1 MIYCNSKV
9 KPILLSSFKSSKL
22 KLFFHKLFHWEYWP
36 FQVVYFPIY
45 FLWTYYAIRAR
56 SIFFFNAANPSIK
69 NGGFMMESKKA
80 IYNLIPK
87 KEYPE
92 TLLIASGTSIP
103 MILKKIQKEQITFP
117 FIAKP
122 DIGLRGSGVK
132 KIKNLADLENY
143 VAQADFDFLIQ
154 NLIPFSN
161 EVGIFYVRFPHE
173 KSGRITGIVAKEFLI
188 VEGDGVSTITQLIQ
202 MNPRYAMQL
211 KALQKEYGKK
221 LDKIVPKGEKR
232 NLVPYGNH
240 ARGAKFIDASNL
252 ITEKLNATIDK
263 LCVQIPGFYF
273 GRLDVMYNDFE
284 ELEQGI
290 NFSIVELNGAASE
303 PTHIYDP
310 KHSLWF
316 AWKELARHITYMF
329 QISVANHQLG
339 FPYLSY
345 AEGMQQYRMHLEQ
358 NKKII
363 NF

>member
-1 MIYCNSKV
+1 MKIF
-9 KPILLSSFKSSKL
+9 L
-22 KLFFHKLFHWEYWP
+22 HKLFHWEYWP

-45 FLWTYYAIRAR
+45 FLWVYYAIKVR
-56 SIFFFNAANPSIK
+56 SVFFFNAANPSIK

-80 IYNLIPK
+80 IFDLIPK
-87 KEYPE
+87 KNYPE
-92 TLLIASGTSIP
+92 TLFIHEGTAVECVLDQIDR
-103 MILKKIQKEQITFP
+103 KKITFP
-117 FIAKP
+117 CIAKP

-132 KIKNLADLENY
+132 KIKKLADLKKY

-161 EVGIFYVRFPHE
+161 EVGIFYVRYPHE
-173 KSGRITGIVAKEFLI
+173 KSGRITGMVAKEFLI
-188 VEGDGVSTITQLIQ
+188 VEGDGISTITQLLQ

-211 KALQKEYGKK
+211 KVLQKEFGEK
-221 LDKIVPKGEKR
+221 LNTILPKGTKC

-240 ARGAKFIDASNL
+240 ARGAKFIDASDL
-252 ITEKLNATIDK
+252 VTEKLNIMINAICIK
-263 LCVQIPGFYF
+263 IPGFYF
-273 GRLDVMYNDFE
+273 GRMDVMYNDFE
-284 ELEQGI
+284 ELERGL

-329 QISVANHQLG
+329 EISVANHKLG
-339 FPYLSY
+339 VPYLSY
-345 AEGMQQYRMHLEQ
+345 SDGIKQYLMHLEQ